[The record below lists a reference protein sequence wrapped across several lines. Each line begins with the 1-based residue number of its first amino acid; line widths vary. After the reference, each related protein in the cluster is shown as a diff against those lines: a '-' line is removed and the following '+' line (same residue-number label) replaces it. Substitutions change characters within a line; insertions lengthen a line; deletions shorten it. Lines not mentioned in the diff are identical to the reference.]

1 MAPKHPMA
9 TNKSSQRGAILIVA
23 LVLLAVMTTLGFTS
37 LRSTN
42 IQQAIINNSQ
52 FLASA
57 RNVAL
62 TEINAHIDSI
72 NIGNPSDR
80 DQVLLDILDS
90 GGTIIIADSINSDEA
105 TGLNAPQTAYSQSFT
120 ATVDCDDC
128 PAPPGFSLEGGS
140 GFDTARITLQS
151 RAELDATSA
160 ASTQYQGYYYVKPSG
175 SN

>member
-1 MAPKHPMA
+1 MVLKHSMTA
-9 TNKSSQRGAILIVA
+9 SKSSQRGAVLIVA

-57 RNVAL
+57 RNAAL

-72 NIGNPSDR
+72 NIGNPGDR
-80 DQVLLDILDS
+80 DQILLDILN
-90 GGTIIIADSINSDEA
+90 GGTIDLSGS
-105 TGLNAPQTAYSQSFT
+105 LNTPQTAYSQSFT

-140 GFDTARITLQS
+140 GFDTARITLKS
-151 RAELDATSA
+151 TAELDATSA
-160 ASTQYQGYYYVKPSG
+160 TSTQYQGYYYVKPSG